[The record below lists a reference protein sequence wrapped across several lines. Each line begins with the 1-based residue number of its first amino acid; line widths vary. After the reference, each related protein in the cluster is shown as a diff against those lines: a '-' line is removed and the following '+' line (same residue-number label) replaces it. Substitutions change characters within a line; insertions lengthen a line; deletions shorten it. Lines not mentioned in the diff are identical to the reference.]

1 MSEFARMV
9 KFLAENFILYLRK
22 SRADDPN
29 ETVEEVLSKHE
40 ARLQEFMERRYGFK
54 IPEENI
60 YREVC
65 SAESIAEREKIK
77 EVLLRIED
85 PNIMGVIVA
94 DVPRLSRG
102 DLGDC
107 NEIIT
112 RFRYTKTLVMTDTMT
127 FDLEDK
133 RDRQYFQDELLRGA
147 YYLDYIKE
155 VLRKGREGAVQ
166 NRGCFIGTKA
176 PYGYN
181 KIKIGKNHTL
191 EPNKDADVV
200 RLIFEWYVNEGLT
213 YHQITCRLNEMCI
226 PAPICEKWKK
236 ETVRHMLRNPHY
248 DGKVTYGAKKETT
261 FIENGEKVQKRIS
274 QDNFILA
281 EGLHLAIVDHD
292 IFEKAQE
299 IRGKNPSVT
308 EAYGL
313 KNPFASILKCA
324 KCGNTM
330 AYHPYTHAEN
340 RLECRYKTKDC
351 GKSIKMSEVEK
362 AIIMAL
368 EQVELPNLYAKLN
381 NDDGNA
387 FKIKK
392 SLLANL
398 EKELQEYKVQEERQY
413 EFLETGR
420 YTEEV
425 FDKRHTILRDKIEA
439 CQSKI
444 RETQLSM
451 PKEIDYKEKIV
462 LLEKAINALKS
473 DVSPAEKNAFLKA
486 IVDRIEIE
494 TWGTNKRNDVQFNLD
509 IYLRL

>member
-1 MSEFARMV
+1 MSEFARFV
-9 KFLAENFILYLRK
+9 CTNFILYLRK

-40 ARLQEFMERRYGFK
+40 TRLQAFMERTYGFR

-85 PNIMGVIVA
+85 PNIKGVVVA

-107 NEIIT
+107 NTIIT
-112 RFRYTKTLVMTDTMT
+112 RFRYTKTLVLTDREQ
-127 FDLEDK
+127 FDLENA
-133 RDRQYFQDELLRGA
+133 RDRKNFQNDLLNGA
-147 YYLDYIKE
+147 DFLDYIKG
-155 VLRKGREGAVQ
+155 VLRTGRENAVQ
-166 NRGCFIGTKA
+166 NRGCFIGTRA

-181 KIKIGKNHTL
+181 KIKVGKNHTL
-191 EPNKDADVV
+191 EPNKDADIV
-200 RLIFEWYVNEGLT
+200 RLIFELYVNEGMT
-213 YHQITCRLNEMCI
+213 FYQIACRLNEMSI
-226 PAPICEKWKK
+226 PAPRGKQWVKD
-236 ETVRHMLRNPHY
+236 TVRVILKNQHY
-248 DGKVTYGAKKETT
+248 IGKVYYGKTKETT
-261 FIENGEKVQKRIS
+261 LIENGELVRKSIAQTEY
-274 QDNFILA
+274 ILA
-281 EGLHLAIVDHD
+281 DGIHTAIVDLD

-299 IRGKNPSVT
+299 KRANNPSAKVG
-308 EAYGL
+308 YPL
-313 KNPFASILKCA
+313 QNPFAGILKCA
-324 KCGNTM
+324 KCGKTITQ
-330 AYHPYTHAEN
+330 HPYKHAET
-340 RLECRYKTKDC
+340 RLECRARPLC
-351 GKSIKMSEVEK
+351 FKSIKMSAVEE
-362 AIIMAL
+362 AVIIAL
-368 EQVELPNLYAKLN
+368 EQSELPNLEAKLK

-398 EKELQEYKVQEERQY
+398 EKEFEDYKAQEEKQY

-425 FDKRHTILRDKIEA
+425 FDKRNAILRDKIEA
-439 CQSKI
+439 CQTKI

-451 PKEIDYKEKIV
+451 PKQIDYKEKIIQ
-462 LLEKAINALKS
+462 LEEAIKALKS
-473 DVSPAEKNAFLKA
+473 DISPAEKNKFLKA
-486 IVDRIEIE
+486 IVSRMEMS
-494 TWGTNKRNDVQFNLD
+494 TTGTNKRNDVHLNLD

>member
-1 MSEFARMV
+1 MYLM
-9 KFLAENFILYLRK
+9 YLRK

-40 ARLQEFMERRYGFK
+40 TRLQDFMKRRHGYT

-65 SAESIAEREKIK
+65 SAESIEEREKIK

-85 PNIMGVIVA
+85 SNIKGVVVA

-112 RFRYTKTLVMTDTMT
+112 RFRYTKTLVLTDTIT

-147 YYLDYIKE
+147 YYLDYVKE

-166 NRGCFIGTKA
+166 NRGCFLGTRA
-176 PYGYN
+176 PFGYN

-191 EPNKDADVV
+191 EPNKDADIV
-200 RLIFEWYVNEGLT
+200 RLIFEWYVNEGLNF
-213 YHQITCRLNEMCI
+213 YQIACKLNDMSI
-226 PAPICEKWKK
+226 PASKGGKWAKDTIRFILK
-236 ETVRHMLRNPHY
+236 NPHY
-248 DGKVTYGAKKETT
+248 DGKVTYGARKLTT
-261 FIENGEKVQKRIS
+261 FIENGEKVHKKIAQE
-274 QDNFILA
+274 NFILA
-281 EGLHLAIVDHD
+281 DGIHPAIVDHD
-292 IFEKAQE
+292 IFVKAQE
-299 IRGKNPSVT
+299 KRAQHPST
-308 EAYGL
+308 KAEYEL
-313 KNPFASILKCA
+313 RNQFAGILKCG
-324 KCGNTM
+324 KCGRTM
-330 AYHPYTHAEN
+330 VHHPYKEAEN
-340 RLECRYKTKDC
+340 RLKCRDRTTQC
-351 GKSIKMSEVEK
+351 GKSVKMIDVEK

-368 EQVELPNLYAKLN
+368 EQAELPNLEAKLK

-392 SLLANL
+392 ALLANL
-398 EKELQEYKVQEERQY
+398 EKELEDYKVQEDKQY

-420 YTEEV
+420 YTEDV
-425 FDKRHTILRDKIEA
+425 FEKRHTILRDKIEA

-451 PKEIDYKEKIV
+451 PKQIDYQEKIV
-462 LLEKAINALKS
+462 SLKKAIEALKND
-473 DVSPAEKNAFLKA
+473 DVSPAEKNKLLKA
-486 IVDRIEIE
+486 IVSRIDIH
-494 TWGTNKRNDVQFNLD
+494 TWGTKRNDTQFNLD
-509 IYLRL
+509 IFLRL